1 MEIWKE
7 IEGYEGY
14 YLISTFGRVK
24 SQSRKIYNDGIKG
37 KNKFYISKEKII
49 NGRIDQNGY
58 LRVALCKNNKQQDY
72 SIHRLVATAFI
83 ENLENKPCINHKDG
97 NKLNNSFDNMEWV
110 TLKENIKHAWR
121 TGLSSAR
128 KGTKSNFSKLT
139 EDDIKNIFSLREQGL
154 TQQAIADQVGCTR
167 SNISYILNKKTWQ
180 V

>member
-97 NKLNNSFDNMEWV
+97 NKLNNNLDNLEWCTYSENLRHAYKLGLKKKIRNINTYGIRLTKYNTYKV
-110 TLKENIKHAWR
+110 VLQSKHYGTYKTYEQARIKRDELLKELNIE
-121 TGLSSAR
+121 T
-128 KGTKSNFSKLT
+128 
-139 EDDIKNIFSLREQGL
+139 
-154 TQQAIADQVGCTR
+154 
-167 SNISYILNKKTWQ
+167 
-180 V
+180 